1 MFLVPLMTVHAQ
13 EPVKAYHQLN
23 LPGFSLEY
31 WSNLAEDAEGWM
43 ALGYKHSLVSS
54 FVAYSVQERLLE
66 RARWEVYL
74 RISVMQGSGFSAFLP
89 GAYTA
94 LGWNVSFGN
103 PGSVHR
109 AFLIPYTGFELGVL
123 TTTSSADG
131 GFHGNSA
138 VASAIL
144 GGVHLYSS
152 PGFSCS
158 IEVAILHTVAIHN
171 PIKGRAGFTAS
182 FIL

>member
-1 MFLVPLMTVHAQ
+1 MFLVPLMTAYAQ

-31 WSNLAEDAEGWM
+31 WSDLAEDAEGRIAM
-43 ALGYKHSLVSS
+43 GYRHSLVSS
-54 FVAYSVQERLLE
+54 FVAYSSQERLLE

-74 RISVMQGSGFSAFLP
+74 RISFMQDASFAAFRP

-94 LGWNVSFGN
+94 LGWNVSFEN

-109 AFLIPYTGFELGVL
+109 NILIPYVGFELGVL
-123 TTTSSADG
+123 TTTSSMDG
-131 GFHGNSA
+131 NLRGNST

-144 GGVHLYSS
+144 GGVHIYSS

-158 IEVAILHTVAIHN
+158 VEMAILHTIDIQN
-171 PIKGRAGFTAS
+171 PIKGRAGVAFSYT
-182 FIL
+182 L